1 MAFFIAIILG
11 TINTF
16 YAALVVSNYWGWFAK
31 HVPML
36 EAYTVNFWQALC
48 MLLLIS
54 PFIIFHYRI
63 PTNEAEIKAGG
74 TIEHIMFASFTRFLM
89 LSLVFGL
96 GFVYNIFING

>member
-1 MAFFIAIILG
+1 MGFLLAIILG

-48 MLLLIS
+48 MLLLLS
-54 PFIIFHYRI
+54 PFIVSHYRI

-74 TIEHIMFASFTRFLM
+74 TIEYIMFASFTRFLM
-89 LSLVFGL
+89 LSLVFAL